1 MRKTASQPVALFFSA
16 AMLCICTTSLL
27 AQDSVNVPAPS
38 TNAVGSNAVA
48 SVMED
53 AAEEISLPAVGT
65 DVVEDAAEE
74 ISLPAVSSNVVGAV
88 AEERED
94 LISIQLDDVAMGDV
108 IKMFSRLSGAN
119 IIAPISNI
127 DARVTAKLDNV
138 GWNPALTSILSMHGL
153 AMIENPPGSQVYNIV
168 TRPADAPDPLIVST
182 VFLQYATV
190 DDLAPIIAAMLQ
202 PVGTLSLFQ
211 SRNAMV
217 IRTTENNLNEI
228 NEIIVTLDIQA
239 KQVVVETQFLELNKS
254 ASEQL
259 GIRWDGLEE
268 FDVGFQ
274 AGPFTKNKDSE
285 HNTGN
290 SSSFTRTDTRS
301 NSDSLNELY
310 DMYNRQMQTE
320 SVAITE
326 RPDGSFIELRTIDP
340 TRIVQDTID
349 LTQVAAAEV
358 TDVFAQSI
366 TESQAA
372 ILNVD
377 SLNVVMSA
385 LRKTDGVSIVSNPKI
400 IVTSGETNA
409 YFRVGDRE
417 PIIRTTETRG
427 TQDNPGTTFTAN
439 LDTETNT
446 EYIQNGYLST
456 GIELLVIPIA
466 KTDDLIQ
473 ATIVP
478 SLRRKIGEK
487 TVAGNSWPVISVKE
501 IRTEFTLKS
510 GQTVAIGGLT
520 DTFDNTV
527 ESKIPILGSIPLL
540 GKYLFSHK
548 KEVKDQKETVIFVT
562 LDMADPRGIIGTEG
576 VPQRSELVYKQ
587 VLRMRAREEEFTK
600 ELQTL
605 RKALEISTEAYD
617 PENEEK
623 QRDEIR
629 RFFGNDRQGSD
640 DGTP

>member
-1 MRKTASQPVALFFSA
+1 MNPIRVLFLTA
-16 AMLCICTTSLL
+16 AMLGACASLL
-27 AQDSVNVPAPS
+27 SAQDAASAEATVTEAVVPVAVT
-38 TNAVGSNAVA
+38 TNAPPPPLTS
-48 SVMED
+48 D
-53 AAEEISLPAVGT
+53 LEEFTLP
-65 DVVEDAAEE
+65 E
-74 ISLPAVSSNVVGAV
+74 SSSNVVGAV
-88 AEERED
+88 AVENED

-119 IIAPISNI
+119 IIAPVSNI
-127 DARVTAKLDNV
+127 DARVSAKLDNV

-153 AMIENPPGSQVYNIV
+153 AMVENPPGSQVYNVIA
-168 TRPADAPDPLIVST
+168 RPADAPEPLIVST
-182 VFLQYATV
+182 VFLKYATV
-190 DDLAPIIAAMLQ
+190 NDLSPIIQAMLS
-202 PVGTLSLFQ
+202 PVGNLSLFP
-211 SRNAMV
+211 SRNAIV
-217 IRTTENNLNEI
+217 IRSTESNMNEI
-228 NEIIVTLDIQA
+228 NEIIVLLDIEA
-239 KQVVVETQFLELNKS
+239 RQVVVETQFLELNKS

-259 GIRWDGLEE
+259 GIRWDSLEE
-268 FDVGFQ
+268 FHVGFE
-274 AGPFTKNKDSE
+274 AGPFTYNEDSA
-285 HNTGN
+285 HDTANN
-290 SSSFTRTDTRS
+290 SSLTRTDTRS
-301 NSDSLNELY
+301 NSDNVNKLY

-320 SVAITE
+320 SIEITE
-326 RPDGSFIELRTIDP
+326 RPDGSFIETRSIDP
-340 TRIVQDTID
+340 TRVLQDTID

-358 TDVFAQSI
+358 TDAFSQSI
-366 TESQAA
+366 KQSQAA

-377 SLNVVMSA
+377 SLDVVMSA
-385 LRKTDGVSIVSNPKI
+385 LKKTDGVSIVSNPKI

-439 LDTETNT
+439 LDTGTTT
-446 EYIQNGYLST
+446 EYIRDGYLST

-487 TVAGNSWPVISVKE
+487 EVHGNSWPVISVKE

-520 DTFDNTV
+520 DSFDNTV

-540 GKYLFSHK
+540 GKYLFSHSK
-548 KEVKDQKETVIFVT
+548 DVKDQSETIIFVT
-562 LDMADPRGIIGTEG
+562 LDLANPRGIIGTEG
-576 VPQRSELVYKQ
+576 VPQRAELVYRQ
-587 VLRMRAREEEFTK
+587 VLKMRAREKEFTE

-605 RKALEISTEAYD
+605 RKALDITNEAVD
-617 PENEEK
+617 PEIEEK

-629 RFFGNDRQGSD
+629 RFFGNEPAGSD

>member
-1 MRKTASQPVALFFSA
+1 MTDITIQTRRLMLGV
-16 AMLCICTTSLL
+16 AMLGLCTNALW
-27 AQDSVNVPAPS
+27 AQESVTNTVAS
-38 TNAVGSNAVA
+38 TNATVA
-48 SVMED
+48 MTTDHVETVTL
-53 AAEEISLPAVGT
+53 AEVSD
-65 DVVEDAAEE
+65 DVE
-74 ISLPAVSSNVVGAV
+74 GAV
-88 AEERED
+88 AAGDEN

-119 IIAPISNI
+119 IIAPTSNI
-127 DARVTAKLDNV
+127 DARVSAKLDNV
-138 GWNPALTSILSMHGL
+138 AWSPALISILSMHGM
-153 AMIENPPGSQVYNIV
+153 AMIENPPGSSVYNV
-168 TRPADAPDPLIVST
+168 VNRPPDAPEPLLVST
-182 VFLQYATV
+182 IFLQYATT
-190 DDLAPIIAAMLQ
+190 DDLAPIILAMLRD
-202 PVGTLSLFQ
+202 VGTLSLFP

-217 IRTTENNLNEI
+217 LRTTESNLNEI
-228 NEIIVTLDIQA
+228 NEIIAMLDIQA
-239 KQVVVETQFLELNKS
+239 QQVVVETQFLELNKS

-268 FDVGFQ
+268 FRVGFQ
-274 AGPFTKNKDSE
+274 AGPFTKNLDSSQE
-285 HNTGN
+285 SVNN
-290 SSSFTRTDTRS
+290 SSLTRTDTRQ
-301 NSDSLNELY
+301 NTDSLNKLY

-320 SVAITE
+320 SIEITE
-326 RPDGSFIELRTIDP
+326 RPDGSFIELRSIDP
-340 TRIVQDTID
+340 TRVVQDSID
-349 LTQVAAAEV
+349 LTQVAASEV
-358 TDVFAQSI
+358 TDAFSETI
-366 TESQAA
+366 TRSAA
-372 ILNVD
+372 AVLNPMNLD
-377 SLNVVMSA
+377 VVMSA
-385 LRKTDGVSIVSNPKI
+385 LKKTDGVSIVSNPKI

-548 KEVKDQKETVIFVT
+548 KDVKEQKETVIFVT

-587 VLRMRAREEEFTK
+587 VLKMRAREEEFTK
-600 ELQTL
+600 EIRTL
-605 RKALEISTEAYD
+605 REALDISSEAYD
-617 PENEEK
+617 PANEEK
-623 QRDEIR
+623 QNDEIR
-629 RFFGNDRQGSD
+629 RFFGNDLPGQADELEQGQD